1 MLVQPRRQRFKPV
14 YGSVD
19 TRPMVT
25 LELTLAAGEAFIGD
39 EQVADLGRR
48 IAESPIR
55 RYAGNGH

>member
-25 LELTLAAGEAFIGD
+25 LAEGEAFIGD